1 MHANALTI
9 LCSLPMEIKKKKLNI
24 ILHSD
29 MTDAGAITTVFQLER
44 KRTITPEQHKCR
56 LSIQIKHFRLT

>member
-9 LCSLPMEIKKKKLNI
+9 LCSLPMEIKKKLNI
-24 ILHSD
+24 ILLSD
-29 MTDAGAITTVFQLER
+29 MTDEGAITPVFQLER

-56 LSIQIKHFRLT
+56 LSIQIKHFKLT